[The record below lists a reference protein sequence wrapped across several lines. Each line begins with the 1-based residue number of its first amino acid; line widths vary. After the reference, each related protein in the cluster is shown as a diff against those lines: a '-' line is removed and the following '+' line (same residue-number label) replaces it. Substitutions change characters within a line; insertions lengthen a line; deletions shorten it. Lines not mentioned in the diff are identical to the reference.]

1 MSSNEAWLALYFDAP
16 LLSFGGECKFDRRE
30 TLSFPSRSAVTGLVA
45 AALGVARDDRPALA
59 RLAQLRLESVA
70 FREKM
75 GVLLEDYHTAGGG
88 YPGNSA
94 DIPVSASRKSHPVVT
109 QRHYFADGK
118 SLPVLP
124 AFWRRSGR
132 RCAIRSGGAGSAG
145 STVFRR
151 LRFSRES
158 FPPNRRRWRN
168 CRRWRKDPNCGFMR
182 SARWKLPAQ
191 CSIRIFRWTSPPGS
205 FVRAPLWSVDR

>member
-75 GVLLEDYHTAGGG
+75 GVLLKT
-88 YPGNSA
+88 
-94 DIPVSASRKSHPVVT
+94 T
-109 QRHYFADGK
+109 T
-118 SLPVLP
+118 
-124 AFWRRSGR
+124 RRGEGTR
-132 RCAIRSGGAGSAG
+132 G
-145 STVFRR
+145 T
-151 LRFSRES
+151 
-158 FPPNRRRWRN
+158 P
-168 CRRWRKDPNCGFMR
+168 
-182 SARWKLPAQ
+182 
-191 CSIRIFRWTSPPGS
+191 RIFRS
-205 FVRAPLWSVDR
+205 VRAGKVILW